1 MLQSPNRTANWK
13 HMPCFCL
20 FSLCLS
26 FLVPSMAVSADR
38 DGAKKASPA
47 ESSLAVSTATIAPIA
62 PIAPFAK
69 VYLALKGCTSCA
81 ACRSTIRQMTKGA
94 AKEGKVSLPG
104 DGVEVRYAKP
114 TTIPLKKVVGNL
126 AKNRLHDLK
135 LVDVLFDASG
145 QIHADSG
152 GSLLFTIE
160 TTGQQYSISIPA
172 GVSAPPRDEPLRL
185 SAVVRGWR
193 ASNSDLSLELKS
205 FTVNNRKSES

>member
-1 MLQSPNRTANWK
+1 MLQCVNRTANWK
-13 HMPCFCL
+13 HMPGFCL

-26 FLVPSMAVSADR
+26 FLVPSVAASADS
-38 DGAKKASPA
+38 DAAKKASPD
-47 ESSLAVSTATIAPIA
+47 ESSSAVSTATIAPT
-62 PIAPFAK
+62 APFAK

-94 AKEGKVSLPG
+94 AKDGKVSLPG

-145 QIHADSG
+145 QIHTDSG

-205 FTVNNRKSES
+205 FTVSDRESES

>member
-1 MLQSPNRTANWK
+1 MLQSPNRTSNWK
-13 HMPCFCL
+13 HMPGFCL
-20 FSLCLS
+20 FALCLL
-26 FLVPSMAVSADR
+26 FPVPSISASADT
-38 DGAKKASPA
+38 DAAKKASPA
-47 ESSLAVSTATIAPIA
+47 ESSSAVSTATIA

-94 AKEGKVSLPG
+94 AKDGKVSLPG

-145 QIHADSG
+145 QIHADSS

-185 SAVVRGWR
+185 SAVLRGLR

-205 FTVNNRKSES
+205 FTVNNRQSES